1 MSPGSGADRLATR
14 PRVVLLALVLVV
26 GLVPGAAVGSIGVP
40 AGPMAGIDDPTAG
53 VDDATA
59 AETPIDPALE
69 DAEGEVTVLVH
80 LESPPAEGG
89 EEPADRR
96 TQAEA
101 SHDRFDRGAAS
112 DDAVTVE
119 REFWLTTAVLATV
132 DTDRMD
138 LETLAQADG
147 VSAVSADEAVSGS
160 SDRVVD
166 DADADADADVDG
178 EASESD
184 GPSAG
189 LEQLNVPEAWDT
201 YRTEGEGT
209 SVAVLDSGVD
219 GDPPDL
225 DVAEWRDFGDDPSD
239 EPIAYDDHGT
249 HVSGV
254 VAGGNESGTQI
265 GVAPEADL
273 YHGAVMTHCEGEDCV
288 GYQRDIIA
296 GLEWAVEADAD
307 VIVLSLGIEGYNPG
321 LLEAIENA
329 NEAGTPVVSSAGNQG
344 AGTSTS
350 PGNLHATTSVGA
362 VDETDTVPEFSS
374 SERIETAETWGSDA
388 PEHWPGS
395 YEVPTLVA
403 PGVDVTSTA
412 PGGGYTTKSGT
423 SMAAPAA
430 GGAAALVQSATA
442 TTLDATELETALT
455 ETAVGG
461 DGQHNGHGVIDVP
474 AAIERAGSYSTI
486 EGTATDTVTDAPLE
500 ETTVTAAADGD
511 RHETTT
517 DSEGAFEFEG
527 LEADRE
533 YEVVAEGSGYEPTS
547 ETATPPADG
556 SATVDLSLAG
566 SGTIDVDLA
575 DEQFE
580 TPVDGGTV
588 AATGPTGSY
597 PGERTDDGSYRIDAV
612 PGDEEYALEVDAP
625 GRLAD
630 ERTVAV
636 DGSETRPESFDMR
649 GDSTLEV
656 AVETGDGDPVENA
669 SVVVEVESGETLEPD
684 ERTAAD
690 GTLEVAVPGTG
701 QEYTVTASGSALES
715 TTAETGAIDEGT
727 TETVV
732 VAPTEGSSGGPAP
745 IVLAAAGVVVAVGV
759 ARLARS

>member
-1 MSPGSGADRLATR
+1 MSPGSIAGRLATR
-14 PRVVLLALVLVV
+14 PRAVLLALVLVV
-26 GLVPGAAVGSIGVP
+26 GLVPGAAVGSVGVP
-40 AGPMAGIDDPTAG
+40 AGPEGGI
-53 VDDATA
+53 DDATA
-59 AETPIDPALE
+59 VEAQIDPALE
-69 DAEGEVTVLVH
+69 DAEGEVTVFVH
-80 LESPPAEGG
+80 LESPPSDGS

-96 TQAEA
+96 TRAEA
-101 SHDRFDRGAAS
+101 SHERFDRDVAS
-112 DDAVTVE
+112 SDAVTVE
-119 REFWLTTAVLATV
+119 REFWLTTAALATV

-147 VSAVSADEAVSGS
+147 VTAISADDAVSGAV
-160 SDRVVD
+160 DRNASG
-166 DADADADADVDG
+166 ADT
-178 EASESD
+178 EAQDLETG

-189 LEQLNVPEAWDT
+189 LEQLHVPEAWDT

-219 GDPPDL
+219 GDHPDL

-265 GVAPEADL
+265 GVAPDADL
-273 YHGAVMTHCEGEDCV
+273 YHGAVMTECGGEDCV

-296 GLEWAVEADAD
+296 GIEWAVEADAD

-329 NEAGTPVVSSAGNQG
+329 NDAGTPVISSAGNQG
-344 AGTSTS
+344 PETSTS
-350 PGNLHATTSVGA
+350 PGNLHDTTSVGA
-362 VDETDTVPEFSS
+362 VDDDGTVPEFSS
-374 SERIETAETWGSDA
+374 SEEIETAETWGSDA

-430 GGAAALVQSATA
+430 GGAAALVQSATS
-442 TTLDATELETALT
+442 TTLDATELEAALT

-461 DGQHNGHGVIDVP
+461 DDQRDGHGIIDVP

-486 EGTATDTVTDAPLE
+486 EGTATDTVTGAPLE
-500 ETTVTAAADGD
+500 ETTVTATGDGD
-511 RHETTT
+511 RHETTI

-533 YEVVAEGSGYEPTS
+533 YEVVADGSGYEATS
-547 ETATPPADG
+547 ETASPPADG

-580 TPVDGGTV
+580 TPVDDGTV
-588 AATGPTGSY
+588 SATGPTGSY
-597 PGERTDDGSYRIDAV
+597 PGERTDDGSYQIDAV

-630 ERTVAV
+630 E
-636 DGSETRPESFDMR
+636 
-649 GDSTLEV
+649 
-656 AVETGDGDPVENA
+656 
-669 SVVVEVESGETLEPD
+669 
-684 ERTAAD
+684 
-690 GTLEVAVPGTG
+690 
-701 QEYTVTASGSALES
+701 
-715 TTAETGAIDEGT
+715 
-727 TETVV
+727 
-732 VAPTEGSSGGPAP
+732 
-745 IVLAAAGVVVAVGV
+745 
-759 ARLARS
+759 

>member
-1 MSPGSGADRLATR
+1 MSPGSGVGRLATR
-14 PRVVLLALVLVV
+14 PRAVLLALVLVV
-26 GLVPGAAVGSIGVP
+26 GLVPGAAVGSVGVP
-40 AGPMAGIDDPTAG
+40 AGPLAGVDDPTAG

-59 AETPIDPALE
+59 TETPIDPALE

-80 LESPPAEGG
+80 LESPPSEGS

-96 TQAEA
+96 TRAEA
-101 SHDRFDRGAAS
+101 SHDRFDREVAS
-112 DDAVTVE
+112 NDAVSVE
-119 REFWLTTAVLATV
+119 REFWLTAAVLATV

-147 VSAVSADEAVSGS
+147 VSAVSADEAVSGA

-166 DADADADADVDG
+166 DADADVDG

-219 GDPPDL
+219 GDHPDL

-254 VAGGNESGTQI
+254 VTGGNESGTQI
-265 GVAPEADL
+265 GVAPEAEL

-329 NEAGTPVVSSAGNQG
+329 NDAGTPVISSAGNQG

-362 VDETDTVPEFSS
+362 VDDEGTVPEFSS
-374 SERIETAETWGSDA
+374 SEGIETAEAWGSDA

-403 PGVDVTSTA
+403 PGVDVMSTA

-455 ETAVGG
+455 ETAV
-461 DGQHNGHGVIDVP
+461 DADDQRNGHGIIDVP

-486 EGTATDTVTDAPLE
+486 EGTATDTVTDAPLD
-500 ETTVTAAADGD
+500 ETTVTATADDD

-517 DSEGAFEFEG
+517 DSEGTFEFEG

-580 TPVDGGTV
+580 TTVDDGTV
-588 AATGPTGSY
+588 TATGPTGSY

-636 DGSETRPESFDMR
+636 DGSETRPKSFDMR

-656 AVETGDGDPVENA
+656 AVETGSGDPIENA
-669 SVVVEVESGETLEPD
+669 SVVVESEAGETLEPD

-690 GTLEVAVPGTG
+690 GTLEVAVPGTDE
-701 QEYTVTASGSALES
+701 EYTVTASGSDLES
-715 TTAETGAIDEGT
+715 TTVETGAVEEGT

-732 VAPTEGSSGGPAP
+732 VAPTEGDSGGPGL